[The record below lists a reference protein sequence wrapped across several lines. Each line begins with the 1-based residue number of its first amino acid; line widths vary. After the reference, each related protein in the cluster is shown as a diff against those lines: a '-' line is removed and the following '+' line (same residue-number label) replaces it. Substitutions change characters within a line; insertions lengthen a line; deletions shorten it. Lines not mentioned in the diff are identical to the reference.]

1 MHVVAIIAAGGRGQR
16 LGGVTPKQ
24 FLEIGGRPILQ
35 RTVEAMAANP
45 DVHELVIVLPPE
57 IAAEPPGYLAALG
70 KPVAVVAGGARRQD
84 SVANGFAAASAKADV
99 IVIHDAARPL
109 VTSRLISR
117 TVQAAAESGAAISA
131 LAVRDTV
138 KQGRREESEGAAVW
152 LIDGTI
158 PRDALFLAQTPQAFR
173 RDVLRA
179 AIEAGRDGGE
189 ATDEAA
195 LAERAGHPVRIVDGE
210 ATNIKITTLGDLTFA
225 EGLLAG
231 QDRDQDQDM
240 AASRVGTGYDLH
252 RLVEGRPLVL
262 GGVTIPFPLGLAGH
276 SDADAVC
283 HAATDAILGAAGAG
297 DIGRHF
303 PDSDPQWRGA
313 SSLDLLARA
322 AAIVERAGFAVEN
335 LDVVVVAERPKL
347 APYIEAM
354 AANVARAVGIEA
366 AAVSIKGKTNEG
378 VGEIGRGEAI
388 ATHAV
393 AMVRRR

>member
-35 RTVEAMAANP
+35 RTVEAIAANR
-45 DVHELVIVLPPE
+45 DVQELVIVLPPE
-57 IAAEPPGYLAALG
+57 IAAEPPAYLSAIG

-84 SVANGFAAASAKADV
+84 SVANGFAAASAAADV
-99 IVIHDAARPL
+99 IMIHDAARPL
-109 VTSRLISR
+109 VSARLISR
-117 TVQAAAESGAAISA
+117 TIHAAADSGAAIAA
-131 LAVRDTV
+131 LPVRDTV
-138 KQGRREESEGAAVW
+138 KRARQVAQGDAAVW
-152 LIDGTI
+152 MIDGTI

-179 AIEAGRDGGE
+179 AIDAGRAGDE

-195 LAERAGHPVRIVDGE
+195 LAERAGHPVRIVEGE
-210 ATNIKITTLGDLTFA
+210 PTNIKITTLGDLTFA

-231 QDRDQDQDM
+231 QDQDM

-262 GGVTIPFPLGLAGH
+262 GGVTIPFPRGLAGH
-276 SDADAVC
+276 SDADAIC

-303 PDSDPQWRGA
+303 PDSDPTWRGA

-322 AAIVERAGFAVEN
+322 AEIVERAGFEVEN
-335 LDVVVVAERPKL
+335 LDVVVIAERPKL
-347 APYIEAM
+347 APYIDAM
-354 AANVARAVGIEA
+354 AANVARAVGVDA

>member
-1 MHVVAIIAAGGRGQR
+1 M
-16 LGGVTPKQ
+16 
-24 FLEIGGRPILQ
+24 
-35 RTVEAMAANP
+35 
-45 DVHELVIVLPPE
+45 
-57 IAAEPPGYLAALG
+57 AAEPPRYLAVPG
-70 KPVAVVAGGARRQD
+70 KPVAVVAGGVRRQD

-117 TVQAAAESGAAISA
+117 TIQAAAESGAAIAA
-131 LAVRDTV
+131 LAIRDTV
-138 KQGRREESEGAAVW
+138 KQGRCEETGGAAVW
-152 LIDGTI
+152 MIDGTV

-179 AIEAGRDGGE
+179 AIEAGREGSE

-210 ATNIKITTLGDLTFA
+210 ATNIKISTLGDLTFA

-231 QDRDQDQDM
+231 QDRDQDM

-303 PDSDPQWRGA
+303 PDSDARWHGA

-322 AAIVERAGFAVEN
+322 AAIVARAGFAVEN

-354 AANVARAVGIEA
+354 AANVARAVGIDA

-393 AMVRRR
+393 ATVRRR